1 MKKVIA
7 LAAIVFGC
15 SMTTAMAQGG
25 GQQTPEQRIAAMK
38 ERLKPLNLTDAQAD
52 SAVAVFTDRVMT
64 QAIYAGAD
72 FRNMSEEDRAAKGK
86 QLSEARQKRLE
97 KAMPAETAKKV
108 IETLSQRQGGGGRPG
123 GGR

>member
-15 SMTTAMAQGG
+15 SMTTAMAQQGG
-25 GQQTPEQRIAAMK
+25 GQTPEQRYAAMK
-38 ERLKPLNLTDAQAD
+38 DRLKSLNLTDAQAD
-52 SAVAVFTDRVMT
+52 SAVAVFSDRALT
-64 QAIYAGAD
+64 QAVYAGAD
-72 FRNMSEEDRAAKGK
+72 FRNMSDEDRTAKGK

-97 KAMPAETAKKV
+97 KSMPAETAKKV

-123 GGR
+123 GGK